1 MLPIYDLAVPH
12 IIKVLYV
19 MMLASSYGVFL
30 TFSYLVKNQEVGG
43 DQELVARFKPIEI
56 VFHTSYMILLIIG
69 FVPEIG
75 AECQANRTYRNII
88 RNVFIMCIAYLF
100 VVNAIFC
107 VVQSIIT
114 IYFYN

>member
-1 MLPIYDLAVPH
+1 
-12 IIKVLYV
+12 
-19 MMLASSYGVFL
+19 
-30 TFSYLVKNQEVGG
+30 
-43 DQELVARFKPIEI
+43 LVARFKPIEI
-56 VFHTSYMILLIIG
+56 AFHTSYMILLILG

-75 AECQANRTYRNII
+75 AECQADRTYRNII

-107 VVQSIIT
+107 VFQSIIT